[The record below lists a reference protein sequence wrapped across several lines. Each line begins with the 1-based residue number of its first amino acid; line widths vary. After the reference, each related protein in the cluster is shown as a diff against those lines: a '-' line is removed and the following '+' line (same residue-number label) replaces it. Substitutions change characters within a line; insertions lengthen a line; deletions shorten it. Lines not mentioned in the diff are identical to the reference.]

1 LTIAVCETLTCQPRG
16 PRSPSSWLRFVHDG
30 AAGDRH
36 DVPMPTWDDVVA
48 IASALPDV
56 EESTSYRTPALKVRG
71 KGFARLR
78 TEAEGGL
85 VLMCQLDEK
94 EALLASGDPAFYT
107 TPHYDGYGA
116 ILVDLEK
123 VSREQLAELIEE
135 AWREKAP
142 ARLRKQF
149 DATRP
154 G

>member
-1 LTIAVCETLTCQPRG
+1 
-16 PRSPSSWLRFVHDG
+16 
-30 AAGDRH
+30 
-36 DVPMPTWDDVVA
+36 MPTWDDVVA
-48 IASALPDV
+48 IASALPEV

-116 ILVDLEK
+116 ILVDLDR
-123 VSREQLAELIEE
+123 VSREQLPELIED
-135 AWREKAP
+135 AWRHRAP
-142 ARLRKQF
+142 ARLRKAF
-149 DATRP
+149 DDERGIT
-154 G
+154 